1 MFTANATNSRNS
13 VAPILLVSA
22 LGAALVALSLAIGPT
37 SARADGSAGEVN
49 PRFDTGSGLS
59 SPNPPTAALAIAVPG
74 DGNKS
79 VVSGYFTEYQGK
91 RAPGLIRLKGNG
103 KRDKSFKPG
112 SGPDG
117 PVTSIVPLNDG
128 KLLIGGNITTYNG
141 QAVGNIARLNAD
153 GSLDTSYQPAG
164 FNDQVSAMA
173 LLRNGSLLVAGFFT
187 SYGSQ
192 AVTGGLVKLKPD
204 ATPDTSFA
212 APADLQPGSV
222 QSLLKLKNGKAL
234 VGGTF
239 PSYGSSSGG
248 GLVQVNS
255 DGSVDSEFD
264 VGSGF
269 GSSVGGVYSMQKY
282 RRGFLIGGSFSQY
295 DDIRAVNLVHVGTN
309 YTVHIAIRIGL
320 ARTGNLE
327 QTLRKAS
334 ATATGIRRMLA
345 GSDRSCSCRQRQST
359 RSDAHPSRNH
369 RPVPVLHT
377 QESKLAVGGQ
387 RRDCRGR
394 LQPNRGGFA
403 GTGIIRGP
411 DLHLDRCIIVGG
423 PGQRL
428 TYLLGIR
435 QVQPDLLR
443 LRTHRYRPPTRPTLI
458 ASLIRTKHLEPPL
471 NL

>member
-1 MFTANATNSRNS
+1 VKRSDAPALNSSTRS
-13 VAPILLVSA
+13 LLLVSA

-59 SPNPPTAALAIAVPG
+59 SPNPPTAALAIAIPG

-91 RAPGLIRLKGNG
+91 RAPGLIRLKSKG

-112 SGPDG
+112 SGPNG
-117 PVTSIVPLNDG
+117 PVESIIPLNDG
-128 KLLIGGNITTYNG
+128 KLLIGGNFTTYGG
-141 QAVGNIARLNAD
+141 QAMGNIARLNAD
-153 GSLDTSYQPAG
+153 GSLDTSYQPAE

-173 LLRNGSLLVAGFFT
+173 LMRNGSLLVAGFFT

-192 AVTGGLVKLKPD
+192 AVTGGLVKLNPD
-204 ATPDTSFA
+204 ATLDTSFA

-269 GSSVGGVYSMQKY
+269 GSAVGGVYSMQKY

-295 DDIRAVNLVHVGTN
+295 DEMRAVNLVHVGDNGWLSKLFSTGKGFDGQVN
-309 YTVHIAIRIGL
+309 SVSIQPNNRVVVVGNFEKYRGKKAPGVAQLKKDG
-320 ARTGNLE
+320 ARDKSFKAGSGFNGSVS
-327 QTLRKAS
+327 AS
-334 ATATGIRRMLA
+334 AL
-345 GSDRSCSCRQRQST
+345 
-359 RSDAHPSRNH
+359 
-369 RPVPVLHT
+369 RPDGTVL
-377 QESKLAVGGQ
+377 VGGFFSKYNKQ
-387 RRDCRGR
+387 RA
-394 LQPNRGGFA
+394 GG
-403 GTGIIRGP
+403 
-411 DLHLDRCIIVGG
+411 LVGL
-423 PGQRL
+423 L
-428 TYLLGIR
+428 T
-435 QVQPDLLR
+435 
-443 LRTHRYRPPTRPTLI
+443 
-458 ASLIRTKHLEPPL
+458 E
-471 NL
+471 

>member
-1 MFTANATNSRNS
+1 MKRSDAPALNSSTRS
-13 VAPILLVSA
+13 LLLVSA

-59 SPNPPTAALAIAVPG
+59 SPNPPTAALAIAIPG

-91 RAPGLIRLKGNG
+91 RAPGLIRLKSKG

-112 SGPDG
+112 SGPNG
-117 PVTSIVPLNDG
+117 PVESIIPLNDG
-128 KLLIGGNITTYNG
+128 KLLIGGNFTTYGG
-141 QAVGNIARLNAD
+141 QAMGNIARLNAD
-153 GSLDTSYQPAG
+153 GSLDTSYQPAE

-173 LLRNGSLLVAGFFT
+173 LMRNGSLLVAGFFT

-192 AVTGGLVKLKPD
+192 AVTGGLVKLNPD
-204 ATPDTSFA
+204 ATLDTSFA

-248 GLVQVNS
+248 GLAQVNS

-269 GSSVGGVYSMQKY
+269 GSAVGGVYSMQKY

-295 DDIRAVNLVHVGTN
+295 DEMRAVNLVHVGDNGWLSKLFSTGKGFDGQVN
-309 YTVHIAIRIGL
+309 SVSIQPNNRVVVVGNFEKYRGKKAPGVAQLKKDG
-320 ARTGNLE
+320 ARDKSFKAGSGFNGSVS
-327 QTLRKAS
+327 AS
-334 ATATGIRRMLA
+334 AL
-345 GSDRSCSCRQRQST
+345 
-359 RSDAHPSRNH
+359 
-369 RPVPVLHT
+369 RPDGTVL
-377 QESKLAVGGQ
+377 VGGFFSKYNKQ
-387 RRDCRGR
+387 RA
-394 LQPNRGGFA
+394 GG
-403 GTGIIRGP
+403 
-411 DLHLDRCIIVGG
+411 LVGL
-423 PGQRL
+423 L
-428 TYLLGIR
+428 T
-435 QVQPDLLR
+435 
-443 LRTHRYRPPTRPTLI
+443 
-458 ASLIRTKHLEPPL
+458 E
-471 NL
+471 

>member
-1 MFTANATNSRNS
+1 MKRSDTPALNSSTRS
-13 VAPILLVSA
+13 LLLVAA

-49 PRFDTGSGLS
+49 PKFDTGSGLS
-59 SPNPPTAALAIAVPG
+59 SPNPPTAALAIAIPG

-79 VVSGYFTEYQGK
+79 VVSGYFTEYRGK
-91 RAPGLIRLKGNG
+91 RAPGLIRLKGKG

-112 SGPDG
+112 SGPNG
-117 PVTSIVPLNDG
+117 PVTSIIPLNDG
-128 KLLIGGNITTYNG
+128 KLLIGGNITTYGG
-141 QAVGNIARLNAD
+141 QAVGNLARINAD

-173 LLRNGSLLVAGFFT
+173 LLRDGSLLVAGFFT

-204 ATPDTSFA
+204 ATLDTSFA

-269 GSSVGGVYSMQKY
+269 GSAVGGVYSMQKY

-295 DDIRAVNLVHVGTN
+295 DDMRAVNLVHVGAN
-309 YTVHIAIRIGL
+309 GWL
-320 ARTGNLE
+320 
-327 QTLRKAS
+327 
-334 ATATGIRRMLA
+334 
-345 GSDRSCSCRQRQST
+345 
-359 RSDAHPSRNH
+359 
-369 RPVPVLHT
+369 
-377 QESKLAVGGQ
+377 SKLFSTGKGFDGQVNSVSIQPNNRVVVVGNFAKYRGKQASGIVRLKKDGVRDKSFKTGKGFNGSVSESALRPDGTVLVGGFFSKYNKQ
-387 RRDCRGR
+387 RA
-394 LQPNRGGFA
+394 GG
-403 GTGIIRGP
+403 
-411 DLHLDRCIIVGG
+411 IVGL
-423 PGQRL
+423 L
-428 TYLLGIR
+428 T
-435 QVQPDLLR
+435 
-443 LRTHRYRPPTRPTLI
+443 
-458 ASLIRTKHLEPPL
+458 E
-471 NL
+471 

>member
-1 MFTANATNSRNS
+1 MKISDAPASNSSTRS
-13 VAPILLVSA
+13 LLLVSA

-59 SPNPPTAALAIAVPG
+59 SPNPPTAALAIAIPG

-91 RAPGLIRLKGNG
+91 RAPGLIRLKSKG

-112 SGPDG
+112 SGPNG
-117 PVTSIVPLNDG
+117 PVESIIPLNDG
-128 KLLIGGNITTYNG
+128 KLLIGGNFTTYGG
-141 QAVGNIARLNAD
+141 QAMGNIARLNAD
-153 GSLDTSYQPAG
+153 GSLDTSYQPAE

-173 LLRNGSLLVAGFFT
+173 LMRNGSLLVAGFFT

-192 AVTGGLVKLKPD
+192 AVTGGLVKLNPD
-204 ATPDTSFA
+204 ATLDTSFA

-269 GSSVGGVYSMQKY
+269 GSAVGGVYSMQKY

-295 DDIRAVNLVHVGTN
+295 DEMRAVNLVHVGDNGWLSKLFSTGKGFDGQVN
-309 YTVHIAIRIGL
+309 SVSIQPNNRVVVVGNFEKYRGKKAPGVAQLKKDG
-320 ARTGNLE
+320 ARDKSFKAGSGFNGSVS
-327 QTLRKAS
+327 AS
-334 ATATGIRRMLA
+334 AL
-345 GSDRSCSCRQRQST
+345 
-359 RSDAHPSRNH
+359 
-369 RPVPVLHT
+369 RPDGTVL
-377 QESKLAVGGQ
+377 VGGFFSKYNKQ
-387 RRDCRGR
+387 RA
-394 LQPNRGGFA
+394 GG
-403 GTGIIRGP
+403 
-411 DLHLDRCIIVGG
+411 LVGL
-423 PGQRL
+423 L
-428 TYLLGIR
+428 T
-435 QVQPDLLR
+435 
-443 LRTHRYRPPTRPTLI
+443 
-458 ASLIRTKHLEPPL
+458 E
-471 NL
+471 

>member
-1 MFTANATNSRNS
+1 MKRSDAPASNSSTRS
-13 VAPILLVSA
+13 LLLVSA

-59 SPNPPTAALAIAVPG
+59 SPNPPTAALAIAIPG

-91 RAPGLIRLKGNG
+91 RAPGLIRLKSKG

-112 SGPDG
+112 SGPNG
-117 PVTSIVPLNDG
+117 PVESIIPLNDG
-128 KLLIGGNITTYNG
+128 KLLIGGNFTTYGG
-141 QAVGNIARLNAD
+141 QAMGNIARLNAD
-153 GSLDTSYQPAG
+153 GSLDTSYQPAE

-173 LLRNGSLLVAGFFT
+173 LMRNGSLLVAGFFT

-192 AVTGGLVKLKPD
+192 AVTGGLVKLNPD
-204 ATPDTSFA
+204 ATLDTSFA

-269 GSSVGGVYSMQKY
+269 GSAVGGVYSMQKY

-295 DDIRAVNLVHVGTN
+295 DEMRAVNLVHVGDNGWLSKLFSTGKGFDGQVN
-309 YTVHIAIRIGL
+309 SVSIQPNNRVVVVGNFEKYRGKKAPGVAQLKKDG
-320 ARTGNLE
+320 ARDKSFKAGSGFNGSVS
-327 QTLRKAS
+327 AS
-334 ATATGIRRMLA
+334 AL
-345 GSDRSCSCRQRQST
+345 
-359 RSDAHPSRNH
+359 
-369 RPVPVLHT
+369 RPDGTVL
-377 QESKLAVGGQ
+377 VGGFVSKYNKQ
-387 RRDCRGR
+387 RA
-394 LQPNRGGFA
+394 GG
-403 GTGIIRGP
+403 
-411 DLHLDRCIIVGG
+411 LVGL
-423 PGQRL
+423 L
-428 TYLLGIR
+428 T
-435 QVQPDLLR
+435 
-443 LRTHRYRPPTRPTLI
+443 
-458 ASLIRTKHLEPPL
+458 E
-471 NL
+471 

>member
-1 MFTANATNSRNS
+1 MKRSDAPASNSSTRS
-13 VAPILLVSA
+13 LLLVSA

-59 SPNPPTAALAIAVPG
+59 SPNPPTAALAIAIPG

-91 RAPGLIRLKGNG
+91 RAPGLIRLKSKG

-112 SGPDG
+112 SGPNG
-117 PVTSIVPLNDG
+117 PVESIIPLNDG
-128 KLLIGGNITTYNG
+128 KLLIGGNFTTYGG
-141 QAVGNIARLNAD
+141 QAMGNIARLNAD
-153 GSLDTSYQPAG
+153 GSLDTSYQPAE

-173 LLRNGSLLVAGFFT
+173 LMRNGSLLVAGFFT

-192 AVTGGLVKLKPD
+192 AVTGGLVKLNPD
-204 ATPDTSFA
+204 ATLDTSFA

-248 GLVQVNS
+248 GLAQVNS

-269 GSSVGGVYSMQKY
+269 GSAVGGVYSMQKY

-295 DDIRAVNLVHVGTN
+295 DEMRAVNLVHVGDNGWLSKLFSTGKGFDGQVN
-309 YTVHIAIRIGL
+309 SVSIQPNNRVVVVGNFEKYRGKKAPGVAQLKKDG
-320 ARTGNLE
+320 ARDKSFKAGSGFNGSVS
-327 QTLRKAS
+327 AS
-334 ATATGIRRMLA
+334 AL
-345 GSDRSCSCRQRQST
+345 
-359 RSDAHPSRNH
+359 
-369 RPVPVLHT
+369 RPDGTVL
-377 QESKLAVGGQ
+377 VGGFFSKYNKQ
-387 RRDCRGR
+387 RA
-394 LQPNRGGFA
+394 GG
-403 GTGIIRGP
+403 
-411 DLHLDRCIIVGG
+411 LVGL
-423 PGQRL
+423 L
-428 TYLLGIR
+428 T
-435 QVQPDLLR
+435 
-443 LRTHRYRPPTRPTLI
+443 
-458 ASLIRTKHLEPPL
+458 E
-471 NL
+471 

>member
-1 MFTANATNSRNS
+1 MFTANATNSRSS

-37 SARADGSAGEVN
+37 IARADGSAGEVN

-128 KLLIGGNITTYNG
+128 KLLIGGNFTTYGG

-204 ATPDTSFA
+204 ATLDTSFA

-239 PSYGSSSGG
+239 PSYGPSSGG

-295 DDIRAVNLVHVGTN
+295 DDIRAVNLVHVGDNGWLSKLFSTGKGFDGQVNSVSIQPNNRVVVVGNFKN
-309 YTVHIAIRIGL
+309 YRGK
-320 ARTGNLE
+320 
-327 QTLRKAS
+327 KAS
-334 ATATGIRRMLA
+334 GIVRLKKDGVRDKSFKTGKGFN
-345 GSDRSCSCRQRQST
+345 GSVSES
-359 RSDAHPSRNH
+359 AL
-369 RPVPVLHT
+369 RPDGTVL
-377 QESKLAVGGQ
+377 VGGFFSKYNKQ
-387 RRDCRGR
+387 RA
-394 LQPNRGGFA
+394 GG
-403 GTGIIRGP
+403 
-411 DLHLDRCIIVGG
+411 LVGL
-423 PGQRL
+423 L
-428 TYLLGIR
+428 T
-435 QVQPDLLR
+435 
-443 LRTHRYRPPTRPTLI
+443 
-458 ASLIRTKHLEPPL
+458 E
-471 NL
+471 

>member
-1 MFTANATNSRNS
+1 MKRSDAPALNSSTRS
-13 VAPILLVSA
+13 LLLVSA

-59 SPNPPTAALAIAVPG
+59 SPNPPTAALAIAIPG

-91 RAPGLIRLKGNG
+91 RAPGLIRLKSKG

-112 SGPDG
+112 SGPNG
-117 PVTSIVPLNDG
+117 PVESIIPLNDG
-128 KLLIGGNITTYNG
+128 KLLIGGNFTTYGG
-141 QAVGNIARLNAD
+141 QAMGNIARLNAD
-153 GSLDTSYQPAG
+153 GSLDTSYQPAE

-173 LLRNGSLLVAGFFT
+173 LMRNGSLLVAGFFT

-192 AVTGGLVKLKPD
+192 AVTGGLVKLNPD
-204 ATPDTSFA
+204 ATLDTSFA

-269 GSSVGGVYSMQKY
+269 GSAVGGVYSMQKY

-295 DDIRAVNLVHVGTN
+295 DEMRAVNLVHVGDNGWLSKLFSTGKGFDGQVN
-309 YTVHIAIRIGL
+309 SVSIQPNNRVVVVGNFEKYRGKKAPGVAQLKKDG
-320 ARTGNLE
+320 ARDKSFKAGSGFNGSVS
-327 QTLRKAS
+327 AS
-334 ATATGIRRMLA
+334 AL
-345 GSDRSCSCRQRQST
+345 
-359 RSDAHPSRNH
+359 
-369 RPVPVLHT
+369 RPDGTVL
-377 QESKLAVGGQ
+377 VGGFFSKYNKQ
-387 RRDCRGR
+387 RA
-394 LQPNRGGFA
+394 GG
-403 GTGIIRGP
+403 
-411 DLHLDRCIIVGG
+411 LVGL
-423 PGQRL
+423 L
-428 TYLLGIR
+428 T
-435 QVQPDLLR
+435 
-443 LRTHRYRPPTRPTLI
+443 
-458 ASLIRTKHLEPPL
+458 E
-471 NL
+471 